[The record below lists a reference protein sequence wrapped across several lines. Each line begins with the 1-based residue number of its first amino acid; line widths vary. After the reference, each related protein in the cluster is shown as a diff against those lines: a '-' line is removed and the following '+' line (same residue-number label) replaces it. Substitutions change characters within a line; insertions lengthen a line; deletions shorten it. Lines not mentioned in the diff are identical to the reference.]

1 MANCTN
7 GAKDL
12 NNFVSKCRKRSNN
25 GWPFKSVYEMKTK
38 CSNRSTAIFFGQP
51 CVWYG
56 TSSIYSTLAVNVDA
70 IREHKSRKPK
80 IGSCISQLLSSSE
93 IGHFVRMCSRV
104 KMRRDANRKT
114 KWTEGRRLYVT
125 WRWYWCGAHVVDSVN
140 VSCFLKQLAS
150 HTAAAA
156 AAVAAANDA
165 PYELFIVGSCS
176 FWTRSTHIDNDYE
189 TTERGV
195 LFCSSLFHIPSTVEE
210 NRLARSLFAASSLA
224 NSLRIWPCP
233 SEASTKVTRTLSC
246 DQSGGRFTRK

>member
-38 CSNRSTAIFFGQP
+38 CSTRSTAIFFGQP

-176 FWTRSTHIDNDYE
+176 FWTRSTHI
-189 TTERGV
+189 V
-195 LFCSSLFHIPSTVEE
+195 
-210 NRLARSLFAASSLA
+210 
-224 NSLRIWPCP
+224 NSVREQQNEACYSYNCCTSPPCP
-233 SEASTKVTRTLSC
+233 QRQTNSIAQGMPISCFQSNCKEPTDAIVVGGSLQRTLM
-246 DQSGGRFTRK
+246 R